1 MHIDLNSCFASI
13 EQQANPLLRGKPV
26 AVAAYPTP
34 GGCIL
39 AASYEAKKLGVKTGL
54 RVREGRELCPE
65 LIVLPPDPPKYRFVS
80 QKLMQLFR
88 QYSPDCV
95 PKSVDEAV
103 LDFRGLASRVQS
115 ARFDREAGRAKF
127 KVQSCSS
134 KLKVYPL
141 EEIGAQIKWRIKE
154 EIGDWL
160 KVNVGIGPN
169 RFLAKTAA
177 SWHKPDGLDEIN
189 ASNLRTALAEFSL
202 TDLCGINVRYQA
214 RLNAFDI
221 FTPLDFLDSSLL
233 TLRQAFGGI
242 CGYYWYLRLRG
253 WEIDDVS
260 FPRRSFGQSY
270 ALPRQTADPRELS
283 RLLCKLCE
291 KMGRRLRE
299 ASFQAFGI
307 HVACLYDHHD
317 FWHHGEKGRTALYST
332 RQLFVA
338 AQRVLNC
345 VKHQPVRILAVSCF
359 ALEKVGRE
367 QLDLWSTTDR
377 ERQLAQALDDV
388 NDRWGEFTIAQAQM
402 LGMEKTILDRIAF
415 GK

>member
-26 AVAAYPTP
+26 AVAAYPTG

-54 RVREGRELCPE
+54 RVREGKELCPE

-80 QKLMQLFR
+80 RQLQNLF
-88 QYSPDCV
+88 QTYSPSCV
-95 PKSVDEAV
+95 PKSVDEVVIEFAGTKA
-103 LDFRGLASRVQS
+103 LSRGLWEVG
-115 ARFDREAGRAKF
+115 RE
-127 KVQSCSS
+127 
-134 KLKVYPL
+134 
-141 EEIGAQIKWRIKE
+141 IKKRIKE
-154 EIGDWL
+154 EVGDWL
-160 KVNVGIGPN
+160 RVNIGIAPN

-214 RLNAFDI
+214 RLNAFGI
-221 FTPLDFLDSSLL
+221 FTPLDFLAAPLL

-253 WEIDDVS
+253 WEIDEVN

-270 ALPRQTADPRELS
+270 ALPRPTADPRELS

-307 HVACLYDHHD
+307 HVACLYGHHD

-338 AQRVLNC
+338 AQRVLNL

-359 ALEKVGRE
+359 ALEKVGKE
-367 QLDLWSTTDR
+367 QLDLWSTADR
-377 ERQLAQALDDV
+377 ERQLAQVLDKV
-388 NDRWGEFTIAQAQM
+388 NDRWGEFTIAPAQM
-402 LGMEKTILDRIAF
+402 LGMERTILDRIAF

>member
-26 AVAAYPTP
+26 AVAAYPTS

-39 AASYEAKKLGVKTGL
+39 AASYEAKKLGVKVGL
-54 RVREGRELCPE
+54 RVWEGRKLCPE

-80 QKLMQLFR
+80 RKLMGLFG
-88 QYSPDCV
+88 QYTPACV

-103 LDFRGLASRVQS
+103 LDFSGTPAFSRGLWEVG
-115 ARFDREAGRAKF
+115 RE
-127 KVQSCSS
+127 
-134 KLKVYPL
+134 
-141 EEIGAQIKWRIKE
+141 IKKRIKE
-154 EIGDWL
+154 EVGDWL
-160 KVNVGIGPN
+160 RVNVGIAPN
-169 RFLAKTAA
+169 CFLAKTAA

-189 ASNLRTALAEFSL
+189 AGNLRTALAEFSL

-214 RLNAFDI
+214 RLNAFGI
-221 FTPLDFLDSSLL
+221 FTPLDFLDAPLL

-253 WEIDDVS
+253 WEIDEVS

-270 ALPRQTADPRELS
+270 ALPRPTADPRELS

-307 HVACLYDHHD
+307 HVACLYGHHD
-317 FWHHGEKGRTALYST
+317 FWHHGEKERMALYST

-338 AQRVLNC
+338 AQRVLNS

-359 ALEKVGRE
+359 ALERVGRE
-367 QLDLWSTTDR
+367 QLDLWSTADR
-377 ERQLAQALDDV
+377 ERRLAQALDNV
-388 NDRWGEFTIAQAQM
+388 NDRWGEFTIAPAQM
-402 LGMEKTILDRIAF
+402 LGMERTILDRIAF

>member
-1 MHIDLNSCFASI
+1 MELSLNQAPSTVMHIDLNSCFASI

-26 AVAAYPTP
+26 AVAAYPTD

-54 RVREGRELCPE
+54 RVREGKALCPE

-80 QKLMQLFR
+80 RKLMDLFC

-103 LDFRGLASRVQS
+103 LNFFGTKSFTRGLWEVG
-115 ARFDREAGRAKF
+115 RE
-127 KVQSCSS
+127 
-134 KLKVYPL
+134 
-141 EEIGAQIKWRIKE
+141 IKTRIKE
-154 EIGDWL
+154 EVGDWL
-160 KVNVGIGPN
+160 RVNVGIAPN
-169 RFLAKTAA
+169 CFLAKTAA

-189 ASNLRTALAEFSL
+189 HQNLHQALGEFSL
-202 TDLCGINVRYQA
+202 VDLCGINVRYQA
-214 RLNAFDI
+214 RLNAVGI
-221 FTPLDFLDSSLL
+221 FTPLDFLDAPLL

-242 CGYYWYLRLRG
+242 GGYYWYLRLRG

-270 ALPRQTADPRELS
+270 ALPRPTADPRELS

-307 HVACLYDHHD
+307 HVTCLYGHHD

-332 RQLFVA
+332 
-338 AQRVLNC
+338 
-345 VKHQPVRILAVSCF
+345 
-359 ALEKVGRE
+359 
-367 QLDLWSTTDR
+367 
-377 ERQLAQALDDV
+377 
-388 NDRWGEFTIAQAQM
+388 
-402 LGMEKTILDRIAF
+402 
-415 GK
+415 